1 MLKALAICHNIIAL
15 TCSTQTPIT
24 FGLGVRIHH
33 DFGCR
38 SFIEDLSAVGYSI
51 SYDEIRW
58 FLTSVAKDE
67 IDKCESDVYI
77 PRGIS
82 TFDNQDPSSMVHS
95 AIDNFDQNEDTL
107 DGKSSTHCMAVVLYQ
122 SHSSKIEEVHGI
134 PRQFSKSLDV
144 GEYEE
149 PQIQMYRK
157 RNKKPEP
164 PVASSAS
171 VLEVNMGG
179 SYESSQF
186 TDLVWMLARKIQAHG
201 SSVPAWGGFN
211 SLAADVSVPIT
222 TIRYLPFIHA
232 PHLIFLPST
241 PHC

>member
-1 MLKALAICHNIIAL
+1 
-15 TCSTQTPIT
+15 
-24 FGLGVRIHH
+24 
-33 DFGCR
+33 
-38 SFIEDLSAVGYSI
+38 
-51 SYDEIRW
+51 
-58 FLTSVAKDE
+58 
-67 IDKCESDVYI
+67 
-77 PRGIS
+77 
-82 TFDNQDPSSMVHS
+82 
-95 AIDNFDQNEDTL
+95 
-107 DGKSSTHCMAVVLYQ
+107 MAVMLYQ
-122 SHSSKIEEVHGI
+122 SHSTKIEEVHGI